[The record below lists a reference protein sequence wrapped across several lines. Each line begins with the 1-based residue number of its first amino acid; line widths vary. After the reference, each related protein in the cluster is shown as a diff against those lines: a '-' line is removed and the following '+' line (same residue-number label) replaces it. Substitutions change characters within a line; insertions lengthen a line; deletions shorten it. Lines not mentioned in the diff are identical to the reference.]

1 MYVFISQPCFCYS
14 FVCLPYLIRP
24 HFFKKAWLSGS
35 WPLLSSWL
43 NGWSSRVGSGVA
55 TGLAG
60 SGGLV
65 WAAGKCVRVQWLSP
79 WSPCGLML
87 ATPSVCCQGSLLAN
101 PSPTDRPALQP
112 THICIHM
119 QSIRP
124 SAHPIPGPD
133 PHTPPDLTECQLS
146 AVTPY
151 AKP

>member
-1 MYVFISQPCFCYS
+1 MFLLFFCMAS
-14 FVCLPYLIRP
+14 IFDKTT
-24 HFFKKAWLSGS
+24 FFKKVWLSGI
-35 WPLLSSWL
+35 WPLVSSWL
-43 NGWSSRVGSGVA
+43 NGWGSRVRSGVA

-65 WAAGKCVRVQWLSP
+65 WAAGKRVRVQWLSP
-79 WSPCGLML
+79 WSPCALML
-87 ATPSVCCQGSLLAN
+87 ATPSVRCQGSLAN
-101 PSPTDRPALQP
+101 PSPTKRPALQP

-151 AKP
+151 AEL